1 MLFSE
6 VTGHKNIKD
15 VLMRTVTSRR
25 IGHAYIF
32 EGPSGVGKLDMA
44 KAFAMTLLCENTSDG
59 CACGVCKSC
68 SMFRSGNHPDVQVVT
83 NQLYDSSKK
92 STDILVDTVRSMKQE
107 IYIKPFSAE
116 RKVYIVP
123 KADTMNMFAQNSL
136 LKVLEEPP
144 EYCTIILLA
153 ENSNSFLPTI
163 LSRAPV
169 LKFFP
174 LKPEDVFGYLEQNFP
189 DTPDEILQM
198 SANMSGGSLKRAK
211 ILLENDEA
219 NELRCGIIDCVVK
232 LYGKSRKSIYDLS
245 KYLKQN
251 KDDAEF
257 LFSVLQEFFHDVML
271 IKISGL
277 VGRVTNADKMEQ
289 IEELADLVTEE
300 TPQRLLEILFKYND
314 YISKN
319 ISYAQIVQCMSL
331 ELWEAI
337 NDRGYRS
344 KIQ

>member
-1 MLFSE
+1 LLFSE

-15 VLMRTVTSRR
+15 VLMRAVTSHR

-32 EGPSGVGKLDMA
+32 EGPSGVGKLNMA
-44 KAFAMTLLCENTSDG
+44 KAFAMTLLCDDVSDG

-68 SMFRSGNHPDVQVVT
+68 NMFRSGNHPDVQVVT
-83 NQLYDSSKK
+83 NQLYDNSKK

-169 LKFFP
+169 IKFFP
-174 LKPEDVFGYLEQNFP
+174 LKSEEVFGYLERTFP
-189 DTPDEILQM
+189 DTPEELLQM
-198 SANMSGGSLKRAK
+198 SANMSGGSLERAK

-219 NELRCGIIDCVVK
+219 NELRSSIIDCVAA
-232 LYGKSRKSIYDLS
+232 LRGKNRKSIYDLS
-245 KYLKQN
+245 RCLKQN
-251 KDDAEF
+251 KDESEF
-257 LFSVLQEFFHDVML
+257 SFSILQEFFRDVMVV
-271 IKISGL
+271 KTSGL
-277 VGRVTNADKMEQ
+277 VGRVTNTDKMEQ
-289 IEELADLVTEE
+289 IEELADSVSEE
-300 TPQRLLEILFKYND
+300 IPQRLLEILFKYSD

-319 ISYAQIVQCMSL
+319 ISYAQIAQCMSL

-344 KIQ
+344 KI